1 MGIAKD
7 RNRQVPSRTLG
18 LSCRAKGLDQEPRHV
33 SPKPNPEPCDGH
45 KGHKL
50 NDASAELDHLAR
62 REQGRG
68 ARRGCLSSVSVA
80 APAVVAGVPSA
91 RTSGERAGRLNAD
104 RQGTAALLESAVT
117 RLSGATVSSSVGSN
131 CIAARG
137 NRALTLNAILTVVF
151 LPLRNISDLDSDRFA
166 LRQAAAARDDH
177 AQVMEELE
185 LVVREHLARLPT
197 RREQAFTPFG

>member
-1 MGIAKD
+1 MPLIGVGGRVGGGSGGAI
-7 RNRQVPSRTLG
+7 G
-18 LSCRAKGLDQEPRHV
+18 
-33 SPKPNPEPCDGH
+33 PNFAITWC
-45 KGHKL
+45 
-50 NDASAELDHLAR
+50 
-62 REQGRG
+62 
-68 ARRGCLSSVSVA
+68 
-80 APAVVAGVPSA
+80 
-91 RTSGERAGRLNAD
+91 TFNAD

-131 CIAARG
+131 FIAARG